1 MNVIKKITKQREFM
15 IFIIIVVV
23 FIIMSFASPV
33 FLTVG
38 NQLALIMSFS
48 VTAIIA
54 VGMTVLMVSGGFDM
68 SVGSI
73 LGFTGIVAGWC
84 LRQGIPVPVAVLIA
98 LIFGAAIGL
107 FNGFTIAKIGIN
119 PFVTTLAG
127 LSLFRGLTL
136 IVSRGQSISPLP
148 GSFNVI
154 GQKMFLGIQTPIWYA
169 VIIIIIGDILLRKSR
184 FFRQYYYI
192 GGNEKAARLSGI
204 AVDRVKIIGYVM
216 TGVLAAVAGVVMTAR
231 LGTASVTAG
240 SGLELQVVT
249 AVIIGGASL
258 QGGEGTVLGA
268 FLGCLMMALINNVL
282 TLLGV
287 DVYWQTFVTGATLL
301 TAVLI
306 DTLNRKRKGQKGIN
320 AKAILSKDASPDA
333 KNTQN

>member
-1 MNVIKKITKQREFM
+1 VNFIRKIAKQREFM
-15 IFIIIVVV
+15 ILVIIAIVFVV
-23 FIIMSFASPV
+23 MSFVSPV
-33 FLTVG
+33 FMTSANL
-38 NQLALIMSFS
+38 LALILSFS
-48 VTAIIA
+48 LSAIIA
-54 VGMTVLMVSGGFDM
+54 VGMSILMVSGGFDM
-68 SVGSI
+68 SVGSV
-73 LGFTGIVAGWC
+73 LAFTGIVTGWC
-84 LRQGIPVPVAVLIA
+84 LREGVPVPLTILIA
-98 LIFGAAIGL
+98 LIFGAAVGM

-136 IVSRGQSISPLP
+136 IVSRGNSISSLP
-148 GSFNVI
+148 RSFTVI
-154 GQKMFLGIQTPIWYA
+154 GQEMILGIQTPIWYA
-169 VIIIIIGDILLRKSR
+169 VIIVVIGDLLLRKSR

-192 GGNEKAARLSGI
+192 GGNEKAAKLSGI
-204 AVDRVKIIGYVM
+204 AIDRVKIIGYVI

-240 SGLELQVVT
+240 TGLELQVVT

-268 FLGCLMMALINNVL
+268 FLGCLLMALINNVL

-287 DVYWQTFVTGATLL
+287 DVYWQTFVVGATLL

-306 DTLNRKRKGQKGIN
+306 DTLNRKREGQRGAN
-320 AKAILSKDASPDA
+320 ARKTRRPTA
-333 KNTQN
+333 KEGSV